1 MIVCLYLELSRLL
14 IGSQLTFF
22 MMQTHSVPLRC
33 PVLASAPDPVRVVVS
48 VAASIASSVAGSNFE
63 KN

>member
-22 MMQTHSVPLRC
+22 MMQAHSVSLRC
-33 PVLASAPDPVRVVVS
+33 PALASVEDSVRVLFVS
-48 VAASIASSVAGSNFE
+48 LAASIASSVAGSSHGR
-63 KN
+63 